1 MNTKS
6 FSLVVGILLVLF
18 SVGCSKKEEVQHPAS
33 TAPSFEEQ
41 LLTVLPLMD
50 DQHLIQVQMTITA
63 SGHSTPV
70 FIIRPL
76 TDGAIGS
83 KAGICRGP
91 KGEFVR
97 CVGTWQNDHPGKCL
111 RIYPQ
116 AGTYAADEG
125 C

>member
-6 FSLVVGILLVLF
+6 ISLACSILLVLF
-18 SVGCSKKEEVQHPAS
+18 SVGCSKKEEVQHPAN

-50 DQHLIQVQMTITA
+50 EQHMVHVQMATTT
-63 SGHSTPV
+63 SGHLTPV

-76 TDGAIGS
+76 TTGATES
-83 KAGICRGP
+83 KAVICQGLE
-91 KGEFVR
+91 GEFVR
-97 CVGTWQNDHPGKCL
+97 CVGTWQKDHPGKCL
-111 RIYPQ
+111 TVYAQ
-116 AGTYAADEG
+116 AGAYAADED